1 MADKSNG
8 YVSVF
13 LKRADSDTWETI
25 ALNNHNLLTNG
36 GRDFIH
42 NQAYTNVAA
51 GTQGSRYIAV
61 TTDSGAP
68 AAGDTTLTG
77 EISTNGL
84 QRVAA
89 TTNTH
94 SNGTNTSTL
103 GITFTASGAHTSV
116 QKSALF
122 NASSTGTMTHE
133 ATFTAVTLATNDQ
146 LQVTWTLT
154 LG

>member
-1 MADKSNG
+1 MVIHG
-8 YVSVF
+8 YMSVY
-13 LKRADSDTWETI
+13 LKRANSDKWIPITQ
-25 ALNNHNLLTNG
+25 NKHNLLTNG

-61 TTDSGAP
+61 TTDAGAP

-84 QRVAA
+84 ARAA
-89 TTNTH
+89 ASTNTH
-94 SNGTNTSTL
+94 TNGTNTSTL

-122 NASSTGTMTHE
+122 NASSAGIMTHE
-133 ATFTAVTLATNDQ
+133 NTFTAVTLATNDQ

>member
-1 MADKSNG
+1 MSIIHG
-8 YVSVF
+8 YLSVY
-13 LKRADSDTWETI
+13 LKRANTDTWTPVTEHK
-25 ALNNHNLLTNG
+25 HNLLTNG

-51 GTQGSRYIAV
+51 GTQGSRCIAV
-61 TTDSGAP
+61 STDSGAP

-84 QRVAA
+84 QRANA

-94 SNGTNTSTL
+94 TNGTNTSTL

-116 QKSALF
+116 QKTALF
-122 NASSTGTMTHE
+122 NATSSGIMTHE
-133 ATFTAVTLATNDQ
+133 NTFSAVTLATNDQ

>member
-1 MADKSNG
+1 MVSNG

-13 LKRADSDTWETI
+13 LKRANTDTWTPI
-25 ALNNHNLLTNG
+25 VVNKHNLLTNG

-42 NQAYTNVAA
+42 NQAYTNTSA

-61 TTDSGAP
+61 TTDTGSP
-68 AAGDTTLTG
+68 AAGDTTLTS
-77 EISTNGL
+77 EITTNGL
-84 QRVAA
+84 GRAAA

-94 SNGTNTSTL
+94 SAGTNQSTL
-103 GITFTASGAHTSV
+103 GITFTASGAHTAV

-122 NASSTGTMTHE
+122 NASSSGTMTHE
-133 ATFTAVTLATNDQ
+133 ATFTSVTLATNDQ

>member
-1 MADKSNG
+1 M
-8 YVSVF
+8 SVY
-13 LKRADSDTWETI
+13 LKRAGTDTWIPITE
-25 ALNNHNLLTNG
+25 NKHNLLTNG

-42 NQAYTNVAA
+42 NQAYRNTSA
-51 GTQGSRYIAV
+51 GTEGSRYIAV
-61 TTDSGAP
+61 TSDSGAP
-68 AAGDTTLTG
+68 AAGDTSLAS

-84 QRVAA
+84 ARAAA

-103 GITFTASGAHTSV
+103 GITFTASGAHSNV
-116 QKSALF
+116 QKSGLF
-122 NASSTGTMTHE
+122 NQASTGTMTHE
-133 ATFTAVTLATNDQ
+133 NTFTPVTLATNDQ

>member
-1 MADKSNG
+1 MVSHG
-8 YVSVF
+8 YMSVY
-13 LKRADSDTWETI
+13 LKRANSDKWTPIVE
-25 ALNNHNLLTNG
+25 NKHNLLTNG

-42 NQAYTNVAA
+42 NQAYTNTAA

-61 TTDSGAP
+61 STDTGSP

-84 QRVAA
+84 GRAAA

-94 SNGTNTSTL
+94 SAGTNTTTL
-103 GITFTASGAHTSV
+103 GITFTASGAHTAV

-122 NASSTGTMTHE
+122 NASSAGTMTHE
-133 ATFTAVTLATNDQ
+133 NTFTAVTLATNDQ

>member
-1 MADKSNG
+1 M
-8 YVSVF
+8 SVY
-13 LKRADSDTWETI
+13 LKRANTDEWITVIEDK
-25 ALNNHNLLTNG
+25 HNLLTNG

-42 NQAYTNVAA
+42 AQAYRNTSA
-51 GTQGSRYIAV
+51 GTEGSRYIAV
-61 TTDSGAP
+61 SNDSGSP

-84 QRVAA
+84 ARAAA

-94 SNGTNTSTL
+94 TNGTNTSVL
-103 GITFTASGAHTSV
+103 GITFTATGAHSNV

-122 NASSTGTMTHE
+122 NQASTGTMTHE
-133 ATFTAVTLATNDQ
+133 NTFTPVTLATDDQ
-146 LQVTWTLT
+146 LQISWTLT

>member
-1 MADKSNG
+1 MTIHG
-8 YVSVF
+8 YMSVY
-13 LKRADSDTWETI
+13 LKRAGTTNWIPITEHK
-25 ALNNHNLLTNG
+25 HNLLTNG

-42 NQAYTNVAA
+42 NQAYTNVSA

-84 QRVAA
+84 ARAAA

-103 GITFTASGAHTSV
+103 GITFTATGAHTSV

-122 NASSTGTMTHE
+122 NASSSGTMTHE
-133 ATFTAVTLATNDQ
+133 NTFTAVTLATNDQ